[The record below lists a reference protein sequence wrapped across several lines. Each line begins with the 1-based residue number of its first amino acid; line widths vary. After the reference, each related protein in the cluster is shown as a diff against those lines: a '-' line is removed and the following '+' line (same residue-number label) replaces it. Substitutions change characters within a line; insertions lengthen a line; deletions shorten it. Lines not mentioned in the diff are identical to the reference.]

1 MRMKQNSNNTLG
13 ENIKK
18 ARRNKKLN
26 QTQLAR
32 LLDIAPQSVSSWENG
47 NSTPTIE
54 NITELTIVL
63 NVSFDWLVGKEPDF
77 EDPNIIVIVIEDN
90 IRHLNYKGLKKV
102 EEYIE
107 DLLKIDEYYTNPYE
121 DRG

>member
-26 QTQLAR
+26 QTQLAK

>member
-26 QTQLAR
+26 QTQLAK

-77 EDPNIIVIVIEDN
+77 EDPNIIAIVIEDN

>member
-1 MRMKQNSNNTLG
+1 MKQNSNNTLG

-26 QTQLAR
+26 QTQLAK